1 MTFAAHL
8 WQSTLFAALA
18 ALLAWGLRRSSARTR
33 HAIWLV
39 ASAKFLMPLS
49 LFVAAGRVIGG
60 WMSSIATLPA
70 SGALDWL
77 DRSMAFWRFD
87 VVAAPAA
94 TSDGA
99 TGAIVALIA
108 TWLVGIFVLAAR
120 RVVEWRRLSAMLR
133 QSSALATGR
142 EADAL
147 GRAIARHSPGAN
159 VALLQHESRIEPG
172 VLGLVHSR
180 LVWPASLT
188 DRLSEAELD
197 AIMAHEIC
205 HVGRRDNLAALLHVI
220 VETVFWFHPMV
231 WWIGARLVDERER
244 ACDEEVL
251 EMGTDNRSYAE
262 GIVKVCGFCLRAP
275 AAFVAGVGGA
285 GLSDRVEG
293 ILTWRASSTRAWSYL
308 VPVALVLLTAGV
320 PVAAGAVAHGRGP
333 QQKEQV
339 EKPGDGVTV
348 PRIVREVK
356 PQYTIEAKK
365 AKIQGSVWLQ
375 AVVLKDGTVG
385 DVTVTKSLDSV
396 YGLDDEAV
404 KALKQWLFAPGT
416 KDQQPVAVQVEVE
429 MTFTLK

>member
-1 MTFAAHL
+1 MMLAAHL
-8 WQSTLFAALA
+8 WQSTLFAAIA

-39 ASAKFLMPLS
+39 GSVKFLVPLS
-49 LFVAAGRVIGG
+49 LFVAAGRITGG
-60 WMSSIATLPA
+60 WLSSALPA
-70 SGALDWL
+70 SGAMQWL

-87 VVAAPAA
+87 VIAAPAA
-94 TSDGA
+94 RSDGA
-99 TGAIVALIA
+99 TSAILALTVI
-108 TWLVGIFVLAAR
+108 WIVGISVLAAR
-120 RVVEWRRLSAMLR
+120 RVAEWRRLSAIVR
-133 QSSALATGR
+133 RSSELATGR

-147 GRAIARHSPGAN
+147 GRAIARHSRGAN
-159 VALLQHESRIEPG
+159 VALLQHESPTEPG
-172 VLGLVHSR
+172 VFGIVHPR
-180 LVWPASLT
+180 LVWPAGLT
-188 DRLSEAELD
+188 DRLSDAELD
-197 AIMAHEIC
+197 AIMAHEVC
-205 HVGRRDNLAALLHVI
+205 HVERRDNLAALLQVI

-285 GLSDRVEG
+285 RLNDRVEG
-293 ILTWRASSTRAWSYL
+293 ILTWRMSSTRGWTYL

-333 QQKEQV
+333 QQKEQA

-348 PRIVREVK
+348 PRIIREVK
-356 PQYTIEAKK
+356 PQYTIEAKR

-375 AVVLKDGTVG
+375 AVVLKDGSVG
-385 DVTVTKSLDSV
+385 DVTVTKSLDTV

-404 KALKQWLFAPGT
+404 KAMKQWLFSPGT
-416 KDQQPVAVQVEVE
+416 KDEKPVAVQIEVE

>member
-1 MTFAAHL
+1 MIVVEHL
-8 WQSTLFAALA
+8 WQSTLCAVLA
-18 ALLAWGLRRSSARTR
+18 ALLVLALPRSSARTR

-39 ASAKFLMPLS
+39 ASLKFLVPLS
-49 LFVAAGRVIGG
+49 LVVAAGRIAGAWLSTFAVLPG
-60 WMSSIATLPA
+60 SSTFR
-70 SGALDWL
+70 WL
-77 DRSMAFWRFD
+77 DQSLGFLRID
-87 VVAAPAA
+87 A
-94 TSDGA
+94 TPSSDST
-99 TGAIVALIA
+99 TGAV
-108 TWLVGIFVLAAR
+108 LVGVLAAAWMCGTIALAVR
-120 RVVEWRRLSAMLR
+120 RVVEWRGLWAVTRQASPLSH
-133 QSSALATGR
+133 GR
-142 EADAL
+142 EVEAL
-147 GRAIARHSPGAN
+147 TRAGVRFPQAAGVPI
-159 VALLQHESRIEPG
+159 VQHASRAEPG
-172 VLGLVHSR
+172 VLGVVR
-180 LVWPASLT
+180 PTLVWPAGLSG
-188 DRLSEAELD
+188 RLSNAELD
-197 AIMAHEIC
+197 AIVMHEAC
-205 HVGRRDNLAALLHVI
+205 HVQRRDNLASLVHVAI
-220 VETVFWFHPMV
+220 ETIFWFHPMV

-293 ILTWRASSTRAWSYL
+293 ILTWRASSTRVWTYL

-385 DVTVTKSLDSV
+385 DVTVTKSLDTV